1 MSTPSE
7 LTAAPTRAT
16 GGAPSGDP
24 KASRTTAPAPRPTA
38 SPARTSAGN
47 AISSATAP
55 SDAKPTSQIASS
67 RTGRTSSGRAT
78 AMTATTHAS
87 RTSGEPPQGQGI
99 HLEVSPFRIN
109 DLGEHAGDGGNQS
122 KGEEQVAN
130 QQPPSSNESVHD
142 DQERKRER
150 DNNDRAPDP
159 RGPTEQCGDRPSD
172 LFVGLG
178 SRPRD
183 HRFEPGQSGCGR
195 HKHAVDRPAIP
206 SARLGRN
213 EQREAR
219 RTRFRASLST
229 TGVGDRLHSVCW
241 LGKPM
246 PHL

>member
-1 MSTPSE
+1 MARKISR
-7 LTAAPTRAT
+7 LAV
-16 GGAPSGDP
+16 GDP
-24 KASRTTAPAPRPTA
+24 TLRPVTDSFSVNKYLLQDDRAGEDLPFGSRGGLAVRYYFPVDGDYFVKIYLL
-38 SPARTSAGN
+38 RTY
-47 AISSATAP
+47 
-55 SDAKPTSQIASS
+55 D
-67 RTGRTSSGRAT
+67 GRIRG
-78 AMTATTHAS
+78 
-87 RTSGEPPQGQGI
+87 
-99 HLEVSPFRIN
+99 LV
-109 DLGEHAGDGGNQS
+109 EHAGDGGNQS
-122 KGEEQVAN
+122 KGDEQVAN

-172 LFVGLG
+172 LCVGLG

-183 HRFEPGQSGCGR
+183 HRFEPGESGCGR

-213 EQREAR
+213 EQREVPG
-219 RTRFRASLST
+219 TRFRASLST